1 MKSYK
6 AMLAVTLA
14 AAFAVSTAAF
24 AKTDMKKPE
33 PPRQT
38 QHSIK
43 MKKPSAIVKSEPQK
57 KIPAPAV
64 HKSPTPKPAP
74 RKKAPEPPRQS
85 RAHHSKESGIIAIA
99 AALLRLSS

>member
-64 HKSPTPKPAP
+64 HKSPAPKPAP
-74 RKKAPEPPRQS
+74 RKRRPSLRASHARIIPRKAASSPLRPRCC
-85 RAHHSKESGIIAIA
+85 G
-99 AALLRLSS
+99 

>member
-24 AKTDMKKPE
+24 AKTDMKKP
-33 PPRQT
+33 
-38 QHSIK
+38 
-43 MKKPSAIVKSEPQK
+43 SAIVKSEPQK

-64 HKSPTPKPAP
+64 HKSPAPKPAP

>member
-24 AKTDMKKPE
+24 AKPE

-64 HKSPTPKPAP
+64 HKSPAPKPAP